1 MGVIFNRKLGLLSYF
16 SSFVLSIQQYV
27 SIQVLIV
34 SILLNIKFKK
44 IFEHRKVQNHIYEN

>member
-16 SSFVLSIQQYV
+16 SSLVLSIQQYV

-34 SILLNIKFKK
+34 SILLNIKFRK
-44 IFEHRKVQNHIYEN
+44 IFAHRKVQNHIYEN